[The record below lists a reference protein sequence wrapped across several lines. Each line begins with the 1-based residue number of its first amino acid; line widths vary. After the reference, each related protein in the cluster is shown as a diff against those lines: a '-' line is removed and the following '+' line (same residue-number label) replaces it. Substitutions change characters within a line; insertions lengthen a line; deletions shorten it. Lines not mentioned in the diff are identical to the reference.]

1 MTRFR
6 TLNVVPLAVLAVAAA
21 LPAAAAAPAEAAAT
35 TYKITDLG
43 SLGLGVSDG
52 YGINATGEV
61 TGTSYLSTLVPTPS
75 CPPVY
80 GNTKKTCV
88 EHPWHAFLYSNGQMT
103 DLGTVGGGDFS
114 GGNAINLSGQVVGG
128 SATNNGG
135 SDAFLWNGKKMIDL
149 GQQAPLNGSDS
160 GATGINDS
168 GQVVGTYGTSDPMHA
183 FLYSNGTITALPE
196 PSFAGGAGCQADA
209 INNTGQIAG
218 ACLDTSG
225 NAHLMLWHNGTV
237 TDLGTL
243 GTPGSATFTQAVSIN
258 NNGQIAGTVFTGGGV
273 SEGFLYSN
281 GTLTNL
287 GSFLAASI
295 NDNGVMVGGPSI
307 DSGGTVQNLNTLIP
321 AGSGYQIQNATAIN
335 DNGQIVANT
344 TGQTHALLLTPG

>member
-6 TLNVVPLAVLAVAAA
+6 PLNIVPLAVLAVAAIV
-21 LPAAAAAPAEAAAT
+21 PAAAAAPAAAAT
-35 TYKITDLG
+35 TYTITDLG

-52 YGINATGEV
+52 SGINATGQV

-88 EHPWHAFLYSNGQMT
+88 EHPWHAFLYGNGQMT

-114 GGNAINLSGQVVGG
+114 GGGAINRSGWVVGG
-128 SATNNGG
+128 SSTNNGG
-135 SDAFLWNGKKMIDL
+135 SDAFLWNGQKMVDL
-149 GQQAPLNGSDS
+149 GGLKPLAGSDS
-160 GATGINDS
+160 GANGINDS
-168 GQVVGTYGTSDPMHA
+168 GQVVGQYGTNDPVHP
-183 FLYSNGTITALPE
+183 FLYSNGTMTSLPE
-196 PSFAGGAGCQADA
+196 PGFTGPAGCLADA

-218 ACLDTSG
+218 ECWDASG
-225 NAHLMLWHNGTV
+225 TAHVVLWHNGAV

-243 GTPGSATFTQAVSIN
+243 GTPGTAAFTEAVSIN
-258 NNGQIAGTVFTGGGV
+258 NNGQIAGTVFTGGT

-281 GTLTNL
+281 GTITSL

-307 DSGGTVQNLNTLIP
+307 DTGGTVQNLNTLIP

-344 TGQTHALLLTPG
+344 TNNHALLLTPS